1 MKSVSDINNQYLFIM
16 GCYQFL
22 FYREVPWLVLAYG
35 EVDVYLASDGKTRE
49 QRNFNL
55 NKR

>member
-35 EVDVYLASDGKTRE
+35 EVEVYLASDGKTRE